1 MKENAWIDVTI
12 AITNDMVTWPGDKKV
27 RISRSSS
34 IGVDGAVANV
44 TSLSLSAHT
53 GTHIDAPLHFVANG
67 TDIAGLQLSN
77 LIGLAKVFHIHDQQK
92 ISFNEVKSFDIKPG
106 DRLLF
111 RTRNS
116 EIDWQLKPF
125 MDEYVYLASDAARYL
140 VENGVSCI
148 GVDYLSVAG
157 EENGTEVHQ
166 LLLNSGVTIIEGLD
180 LRSTEAGVYEMIA
193 LPMKITGSDGAPAR
207 VVLRKSD

>member
-1 MKENAWIDVTI
+1 MKENAWMDVTI
-12 AITNDMVTWPGDKKV
+12 AITNDMVTWPGDQKV

-34 IGVDGAVANV
+34 IGIDGAVANV

-53 GTHIDAPLHFVANG
+53 GTHIDAPLHFVADG
-67 TDIAGLQLSN
+67 TDIAGVQLST
-77 LIGLAKVFHIHDQQK
+77 LIGLARVLHIQDQQK
-92 ISFNEVKSFDIKPG
+92 ISLNEVKKFDINRG

-116 EIDWQLKPF
+116 EIDWKFKPF
-125 MDEYVYLASDAARYL
+125 MDNYVYLASDAARYL
-140 VENGVSCI
+140 LEIGVSCI

-180 LRSTEAGVYEMIA
+180 LRSTESGVYEMIA